1 MLFDN
6 GMKRTTVFRRESLE
20 IKLSL
25 LISSCPTTS
34 SMALRHTLVVLV
46 LLGQTELRP
55 LCVCS
60 RSIMAKAL
68 ADEGFAEKVT
78 VRQAVKKVAWARNC
92 QLTVSGYSPLE
103 IATGRRPPDLF
114 DVETCSP
121 EQLSV
126 EPSSEDRTT
135 LELQRIAL
143 RAHQEARQAI
153 DLLKDLARR
162 VMPSDGPY
170 RKGDRVLFG
179 TRMSR
184 RRSLK
189 AFGSEVLLC
198 HRKVP
203 WFWSRFIALCFE

>member
-1 MLFDN
+1 
-6 GMKRTTVFRRESLE
+6 
-20 IKLSL
+20 
-25 LISSCPTTS
+25 
-34 SMALRHTLVVLV
+34 
-46 LLGQTELRP
+46 
-55 LCVCS
+55 
-60 RSIMAKAL
+60 MAKAL

-114 DVETCSP
+114 DVETCSR

-126 EPSSEDRTT
+126 EPASEDRTT

-153 DLLKDLARR
+153 DLRKDLARR

-170 RKGDRVLFG
+170 KKGDRVFVWHKDE
-179 TRMSR
+179 SKKK
-184 RRSLK
+184 SE
-189 AFGSEVLLC
+189 GS
-198 HRKVP
+198 
-203 WFWSRFIALCFE
+203 